1 MPFGPAFV
9 FHYAILLNKNEGIE
23 NNSAVFADKIDSKGF
38 GKFCNFD
45 AITAYGMNCGIG
57 MAARF
62 AGFDSAFFAKV
73 AAACGK
79 NSGIFGI
86 KSDFL
91 HGFPKKLAS
100 SFVGNLLAKVT
111 FLAGKIGD
119 LIFLG
124 EDKGILEVMKLGN
137 KCVCVSH
144 CGRAHIACVIHS
156 AKVLFAET
164 AKRRVAGN

>member
-1 MPFGPAFV
+1 MEEKKKFKVYKIIMLLFLVIFMLLPASYSFFPISV
-9 FHYAILLNKNEGIE
+9 FKIETILIILFTIYLLFKKNEGIE
-23 NNSAVFADKIDSKGF
+23 NNSAFFADKIDSKGF

-79 NSGIFGI
+79 NSCVFGI

-91 HGFPKKLAS
+91 H
-100 SFVGNLLAKVT
+100 
-111 FLAGKIGD
+111 
-119 LIFLG
+119 
-124 EDKGILEVMKLGN
+124 
-137 KCVCVSH
+137 
-144 CGRAHIACVIHS
+144 
-156 AKVLFAET
+156 
-164 AKRRVAGN
+164 